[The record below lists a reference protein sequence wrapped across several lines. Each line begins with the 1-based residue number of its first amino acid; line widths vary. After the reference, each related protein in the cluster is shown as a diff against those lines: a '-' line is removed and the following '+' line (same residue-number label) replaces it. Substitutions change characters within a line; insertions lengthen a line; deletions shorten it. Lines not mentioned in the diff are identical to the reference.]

1 MRCEFGFC
9 LSCDKEIAPQCDGC
23 TGRRPNEHYTEV
35 TLPLSN
41 GSKMNVGV
49 CTGCAEHTIWKA
61 DKKALMDAVKAAW
74 DKTPGAVYDK
84 DVSFV

>member
-9 LSCDKEIAPQCDGC
+9 ISCDKEIAPKCDGC
-23 TGRRPNEHYTEV
+23 TGRRPNEFYTEV

-41 GSKMNVGV
+41 GSRMNLAV
-49 CTGCAEHTIWKA
+49 CTDCSQDKIWAA
-61 DKKALMDAVKAAW
+61 DKKELMDAVKAAW
-74 DKTPGAVYDK
+74 DKTRGARYDK